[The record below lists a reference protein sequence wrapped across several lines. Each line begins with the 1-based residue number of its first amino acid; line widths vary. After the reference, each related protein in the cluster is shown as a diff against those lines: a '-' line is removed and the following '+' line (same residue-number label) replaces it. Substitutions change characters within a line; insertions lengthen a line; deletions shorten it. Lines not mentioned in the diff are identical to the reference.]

1 MYITPA
7 IPESGSIKL
16 DTFLFKKAEEIVM
29 KSARLTGGHN
39 KQFILAIKDLLKITN
54 SYYSNLI
61 ESEGTHPFDIE
72 KAMKK
77 DFSSE
82 KKKKDLQQLSLVHI
96 EVQEYIQHL
105 TTINKDTY
113 LLDVSCFI
121 SGAKSTSLPV
131 SLLPLLNSFN
141 ISLKSKFISC
151 SIVNP

>member
-29 KSARLTGGHN
+29 KSAKLTGGHN

-82 KKKKDLQQLSLVHI
+82 KKKKIYNNSLW
-96 EVQEYIQHL
+96 Y
-105 TTINKDTY
+105 T
-113 LLDVSCFI
+113 
-121 SGAKSTSLPV
+121 
-131 SLLPLLNSFN
+131 
-141 ISLKSKFISC
+141 
-151 SIVNP
+151 

>member
-29 KSARLTGGHN
+29 KSAKLTGGHN

-77 DFSSE
+77 DFSLE
-82 KKKKDLQQLSLVHI
+82 KCS
-96 EVQEYIQHL
+96 
-105 TTINKDTY
+105 
-113 LLDVSCFI
+113 SRFI
-121 SGAKSTSLPV
+121 RTGCRSDSD
-131 SLLPLLNSFN
+131 SFKVE
-141 ISLKSKFISC
+141 IF
-151 SIVNP
+151 

>member
-16 DTFLFKKAEEIVM
+16 DNNLVKKAEEVVL
-29 KSARLTGGHN
+29 KSAKLTGGHN

-77 DFSSE
+77 DFLSE
-82 KKKKDLQQLSLVHI
+82 KMLQPIYS
-96 EVQEYIQHL
+96 
-105 TTINKDTY
+105 DR
-113 LLDVSCFI
+113 
-121 SGAKSTSLPV
+121 LPE
-131 SLLPLLNSFN
+131 
-141 ISLKSKFISC
+141 
-151 SIVNP
+151 

>member
-1 MYITPA
+1 MPINNTLRYKHKVKLEVNYIKDFCMYITPA
-7 IPESGSIKL
+7 IPESSSIKL

-82 KKKKDLQQLSLVHI
+82 KKKKDLQQLSLVHWNDPKL
-96 EVQEYIQHL
+96 V
-105 TTINKDTY
+105 DTF
-113 LLDVSCFI
+113 LFS
-121 SGAKSTSLPV
+121 
-131 SLLPLLNSFN
+131 
-141 ISLKSKFISC
+141 
-151 SIVNP
+151 

>member
-7 IPESGSIKL
+7 IPESGFIKL
-16 DTFLFKKAEEIVM
+16 DTFLFKKAEEIVT
-29 KSARLTGGHN
+29 KSAKLTGGHN
-39 KQFILAIKDLLKITN
+39 KQFILAIKNLLKITN

-96 EVQEYIQHL
+96 
-105 TTINKDTY
+105 
-113 LLDVSCFI
+113 
-121 SGAKSTSLPV
+121 
-131 SLLPLLNSFN
+131 
-141 ISLKSKFISC
+141 
-151 SIVNP
+151 